1 MSEITSDLPNYL
13 EVFLASNNDLIKART
28 IPHEDIPS
36 DALIVKSL
44 VWTYQR
50 VNPVLVVLDLRS
62 SVDKTKL
69 AKYLNLHTK
78 HMRMATP
85 ELVLDVTGQTVGNVS
100 PIGHKQAVRTIVDES
115 LLRAYGIDQS
125 SVTTVEAQ
133 STLSDVICYGGGGST
148 GRELQISLGEL
159 LAVSKAEIADVSA
172 ASPAAAA
179 GSAGSAGDAADGS
192 AEEEGAVSAPIS
204 APIEAAGTC

>member
-1 MSEITSDLPNYL
+1 MTEVSPDLPNYL
-13 EVFLASNNDLIKART
+13 EVFLAKNNDRIKAAT
-28 IPHEDIPS
+28 IPHKDIPT

-69 AKYLNLHTK
+69 AKYLNLHPR

-115 LLRAYGIDQS
+115 LLRACGVDQS
-125 SVTTVEAQ
+125 TVTSGDTNAR
-133 STLSDVICYGGGGST
+133 LSDVICYGGGGST
-148 GRELQISLGEL
+148 GRELRISLREL
-159 LAVSKAEIADVSA
+159 LAVSKAEIVDVSA
-172 ASPAAAA
+172 STTTAED
-179 GSAGSAGDAADGS
+179 AGDAADGS
-192 AEEEGAVSAPIS
+192 SEGTVGTPIS
-204 APIEAAGTC
+204 VPADAAGTN